1 MDTFGHGGGGG
12 GGHGGGHGG
21 GGHGGHSA
29 FLGGWG
35 GGGWGGWGWPYYWG
49 DGPDYTYVDT
59 AGYPG
64 GVAPVVVVEH
74 RSPYGLRG

>member
-1 MDTFGHGGGGG
+1 MDTFGGHGGG
-12 GGHGGGHGG
+12 GGGHGG
-21 GGHGGHSA
+21 GGHGGHGHSA
-29 FLGGWG
+29 FLGGGWG
-35 GGGWGGWGWPYYWG
+35 GGWGWPYYWG

>member
-49 DGPDYTYVDT
+49 DGPDYTYVDPT
-59 AGYPG
+59 GYPG
-64 GVAPVVVVEH
+64 AAPVVVVEH